1 MTDALPLVCM
11 RGVKKHYPVGS
22 TVVKALDDVSLD
34 IRAGEFVA
42 IVGPSGSGKST
53 LMHLLGFLDS
63 PTGGEIHFDG
73 EPVAQIGANR
83 RAMIRAEKIG
93 FVFQS
98 FNLLPRLSV
107 LRNVLVPVSYI
118 RRRVERAEERAL
130 AALDRVGLRDRAH
143 HLPNQLSG
151 GQRQRVAIARS
162 LINEPRLVLADEP
175 TGNLDSR
182 TAESIL
188 TLFEE
193 LNAQGRT
200 IVLVTHDPNVA
211 AHARRRVRVHDG
223 KIVSDS

>member
-1 MTDALPLVCM
+1 MTDALPLVWM

-34 IRAGEFVA
+34 IRSGEFVA

-211 AHARRRVRVHDG
+211 AHAGRRVRVHDG
-223 KIVSDS
+223 RIVSDS

>member
-1 MTDALPLVCM
+1 
-11 RGVKKHYPVGS
+11 
-22 TVVKALDDVSLD
+22 
-34 IRAGEFVA
+34 
-42 IVGPSGSGKST
+42 
-53 LMHLLGFLDS
+53 MHLLGFLDS

-73 EPVAQIGANR
+73 ELVAQIGANR

-118 RRRVERAEERAL
+118 RSSVERAEERAL

-223 KIVSDS
+223 RIVSDS